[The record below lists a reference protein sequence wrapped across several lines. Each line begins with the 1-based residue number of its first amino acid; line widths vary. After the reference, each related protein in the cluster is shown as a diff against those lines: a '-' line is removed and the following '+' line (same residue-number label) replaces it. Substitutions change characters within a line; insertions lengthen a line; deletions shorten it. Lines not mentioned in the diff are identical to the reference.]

1 MANPGENSTSEQA
14 SAPSSMRE
22 SIAEVLRSEIV
33 QGTLAP
39 GTKLSEG
46 RLAERFGT
54 SRMPVREA
62 LQTLARADFVIVE
75 QRRGTFVRGVSQ
87 REIVDLYEVREA
99 LEGMAARLCAV
110 RASEELLDRLDA
122 LMAQM
127 AAAVEANDSVSYI
140 QADEQMHASVFEG
153 SANLRLMDQ
162 YRLLTDHLHRNYL
175 STVVTRR
182 PGRLTRS
189 MTEHQAIVEAVRMR
203 DADSAERA
211 MRHHVVQGR
220 QELAQQMM
228 HTNLDG

>member
-1 MANPGENSTSEQA
+1 MTTRGELTSEHGA
-14 SAPSSMRE
+14 TSMRE
-22 SIAEVLRSEIV
+22 SIADVLRMEIV

-62 LQTLARADFVIVE
+62 LQMLARADFVIVE

-99 LEGMAARLCAV
+99 LEGMAARLCAT
-110 RASEELLDRLDA
+110 RASEELLDRLDM
-122 LMAQM
+122 LMQRM
-127 AAAVEANDSVSYI
+127 ASAVAADDSAAYI
-140 QADEQMHASVFEG
+140 EADEQMHGLIFEG
-153 SANLRLMDQ
+153 SANSRLMDQ
-162 YRLLTDHLHRNYL
+162 YRLLSDHLHRNYL

-182 PGRLTRS
+182 PGRLSRS
-189 MTEHQAIVEAVRMR
+189 MSEHQIVVEAVRMR

-211 MRHHVVQGR
+211 MRHHVTQGR

-228 HTNLDG
+228 QTNLDG

>member
-1 MANPGENSTSEQA
+1 
-14 SAPSSMRE
+14 MRE

-33 QGTLAP
+33 QGVLVP

-62 LQTLARADFVIVE
+62 LQMLARADFVLVE

-110 RASEELLDRLDA
+110 RASEELLGELDT
-122 LMAQM
+122 LMRAM
-127 AAAVEANDSVSYI
+127 HDAVDSDDSAAYI
-140 QADEQMHASVFEG
+140 AADEALHESIFRG
-153 SANLRLMDQ
+153 SANARLMDQ
-162 YRLLTDHLHRNYL
+162 YRLLTDHLHRNFL

-182 PGRLTRS
+182 PGRLARS
-189 MTEHQAIVEAVRMR
+189 MAEHQAVIEAVRMR
-203 DADSAERA
+203 DADSAERT
-211 MRHHVVQGR
+211 MRHHVMQGR

>member
-1 MANPGENSTSEQA
+1 MANLEE
-14 SAPSSMRE
+14 SAKPAIGTGAASMRE

-33 QGTLAP
+33 QGVLVP

-62 LQTLARADFVIVE
+62 LQMLARADFVVVE

-110 RASEELLDRLDA
+110 RASEELLGELDA
-122 LMAQM
+122 LMRAM
-127 AAAVEANDSVSYI
+127 HLAVDSDDSAAYI
-140 QADEQMHASVFEG
+140 AADEALHESIFRG
-153 SANLRLMDQ
+153 SANARLMDQ
-162 YRLLTDHLHRNYL
+162 YRLLTDHLHRNFL

-182 PGRLTRS
+182 PGRLARS
-189 MTEHQAIVEAVRMR
+189 MAEHQAVIEAVRMR
-203 DADSAERA
+203 DADSAERT
-211 MRHHVVQGR
+211 MRHHVMQGR